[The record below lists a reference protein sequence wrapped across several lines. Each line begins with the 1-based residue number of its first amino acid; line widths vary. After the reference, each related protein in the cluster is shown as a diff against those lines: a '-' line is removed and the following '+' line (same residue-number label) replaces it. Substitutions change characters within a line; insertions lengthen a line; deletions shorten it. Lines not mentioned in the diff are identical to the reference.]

1 MSGNNQPDDKSDM
14 SETATATAR
23 PPSSGTTVLSPPI
36 VTPEDVRRC
45 LDTTG
50 PVMRFQ
56 PIVHSDSGRV
66 IGAEAF
72 SRFPSSAP
80 VLDWFRCAERAGYGP
95 ELELRAVTNIVETRS
110 QWPDTWEMVCVN
122 VSPDRLCDEPM
133 REALTSSPGRRLVV
147 ELTDQTA
154 LPTDYLLRR
163 HLDKLRD
170 NGVLIAVS
178 GLRDGDAQFQ
188 RILRIEPEVVKLDMS
203 VLVGIADDTRRRP
216 VEQLVTACSRHG
228 IVVVAVGVETDEQL
242 EFVRRVGIDAA
253 QGHLFGAPTDLGSPC
268 LSHVSVGT
276 PILELSR

>member
-1 MSGNNQPDDKSDM
+1 MI
-14 SETATATAR
+14 ATAATA
-23 PPSSGTTVLSPPI
+23 PSSSSVVTAPSPPV

-45 LDTTG
+45 LDGTG
-50 PVMRFQ
+50 PVMRYQ

-80 VLDWFRCAERAGYGP
+80 VLDWFRCAERAGYGS
-95 ELELRAVTNIVETRS
+95 ELELRAVNNIVETRAE
-110 QWPDTWEMVCVN
+110 WPETWEMVCVN

-133 REALTSSPGRRLVV
+133 RDALTSSPGRRLVV

-154 LPTDYLLRR
+154 LPTDRLLRQ

-170 NGVLIAVS
+170 SGVLIAVS

-216 VEQLVTACSRHG
+216 VEQLVTTCSRHG

-242 EFVRRVGIDAA
+242 DFVKRVGIDAA

-268 LSHVSVGT
+268 LTQVSTGT
-276 PILELSR
+276 PDLELIR